1 MNPRL
6 NNTKDTTMSKTK
18 TTTTNPQALLALARL
33 SHLNLAS
40 NAAVKE
46 LRGEVPPGKYKGETT
61 FKLVYDLTVGEDHEA
76 EVAQTVPWK
85 AIAGALFG
93 KLNAAT
99 RDKLVRELL
108 ESAEDGGF
116 QVRDDAINEEA
127 EEALKAL
134 MGTTRKT
141 VSGKITGSAVVIEE
155 N

>member
-1 MNPRL
+1 
-6 NNTKDTTMSKTK
+6 MSKTK
-18 TTTTNPQALLALARL
+18 TTIKNSQALLALARL
-33 SHLNLAS
+33 SHRNLAS
-40 NAAVKE
+40 NAAVKA
-46 LRGEVPPGKYKGETT
+46 LRGDVPPGKYEGEAT
-61 FKLVYDLTVGEDHEA
+61 FKLVYDITVGEDHEA

-116 QVRDDAINEEA
+116 QVREGAINEEA

-141 VSGKITGSAVVIEE
+141 VSGKITGNAIILED
-155 N
+155 

>member
-1 MNPRL
+1 
-6 NNTKDTTMSKTK
+6 MSKTK
-18 TTTTNPQALLALARL
+18 TTAKNPQALLALARL
-33 SHLNLAS
+33 GHLNLAS
-40 NAAVKE
+40 NAAVKA
-46 LRGEVPPGKYKGETT
+46 LRGEVPPGQYEGEAT
-61 FKLVYDLTVGEDHEA
+61 FKLVYNLTVGEDHEA

-99 RDKLVRELL
+99 RDKIVRELL

-116 QVRDDAINEEA
+116 QVREDAVNEEA
-127 EEALKAL
+127 EKALAAL

-141 VSGKITGSAVVIEE
+141 VSGKITGSAVLLE